1 MNKSSSVLLKCLGIS
16 VAVGLAVCAMFYG
29 LFLSHQELGVEPG
42 KAFRFALIAFILA
55 AIISLL
61 YFRMK
66 STR

>member
-16 VAVGLAVCAMFYG
+16 VAVGLAVCAMLYG

-42 KAFRFALIAFILA
+42 KAFRFAVISFILA

>member
-16 VAVGLAVCAMFYG
+16 VAVGLVVCTMLYG